1 MTKEKKYRNW
11 PFWIEQRV
19 TLSRCCVE
27 MHYGTV
33 WGKVFL
39 FLLAVKGLWNRCL
52 VQNNVHYFHINL
64 NTPYLPPKICIS
76 TVSKFSWE
84 DCNPKRNWKQC
95 LRKTFGA
102 KQGVFWECESSELES
117 FRFEDEEECEYEIQ
131 LKLFVRVLKKD
142 TRQASFYFS
151 FPPKKLVRLSILNEV
166 TSSPDDKI
174 IKLLTFNNLF
184 PPLRHSR

>member
-1 MTKEKKYRNW
+1 MLCRNALW
-11 PFWIEQRV
+11 DCLGEGVAISIGCQR
-19 TLSRCCVE
+19 
-27 MHYGTV
+27 
-33 WGKVFL
+33 
-39 FLLAVKGLWNRCL
+39 GLWNRCL

-64 NTPYLPPKICIS
+64 NTPCLPPKICIS

-95 LRKTFGA
+95 LCKTFGA
-102 KQGVFWECESSELES
+102 RQGVFWECESSELES
-117 FRFEDEEECEYEIQ
+117 FRIEDEEEYEYGIQ

-142 TRQASFYFS
+142 TRQASFYFF

-166 TSSPDDKI
+166 TSSPDGKM